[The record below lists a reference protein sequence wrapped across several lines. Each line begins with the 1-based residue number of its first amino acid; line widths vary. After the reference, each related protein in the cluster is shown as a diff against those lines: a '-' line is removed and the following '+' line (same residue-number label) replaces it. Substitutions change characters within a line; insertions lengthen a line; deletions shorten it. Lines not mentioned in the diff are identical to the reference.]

1 MKLNQINLNFRVL
14 AVAVLISSAISSHT
28 IQANDDFDEVEDEVA
43 SLVQQFDTASL
54 VEISNRILRIASDEE
69 SNRDYYNAVKH
80 YRQSLLLR
88 EKLNMKSNK
97 SYANILLLTS
107 MTEHNFGASCDAKDH
122 AEKAIEIYRR
132 LNHEKEAVLAE
143 TENKNYKNSC
153 MVQLSLN

>member
-1 MKLNQINLNFRVL
+1 MKLNLISLNLRAF
-14 AVAVLISSAISSHT
+14 AVAILISSALSSNV

-43 SLVQQFDTASL
+43 SLVQNFDSESL
-54 VEISNRILRIASDEE
+54 VEISNRLLKMASEEE

-80 YRQSLLLR
+80 YRQGLLLR

-107 MTEHNFGASCDAKDH
+107 MTEHNFGASCDAKEH
-122 AEKAIEIYRR
+122 AEKAIEIYRK
-132 LNHEKEAVLAE
+132 LNHEKEAAIAE
-143 TENKNYKNSC
+143 SENKNYKNSC